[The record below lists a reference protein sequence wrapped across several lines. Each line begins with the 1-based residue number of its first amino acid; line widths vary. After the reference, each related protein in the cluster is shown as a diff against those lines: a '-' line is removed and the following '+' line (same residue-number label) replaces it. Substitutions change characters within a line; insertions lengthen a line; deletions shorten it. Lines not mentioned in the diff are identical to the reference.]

1 MSKTKRVVEH
11 ARVCIHATMN
21 NTIVTVTDPKGNTLT
36 QESAGTCGNKNS
48 KKSTPYAAQM
58 AAAKA
63 CEKAKEMFRV
73 TSGEVRVWGPGPGRE
88 AALRAACGVLKINSI
103 ADVTG
108 IPFNGVKPPNE
119 RRQ

>member
-1 MSKTKRVVEH
+1 MAKVKRVVDH
-11 ARVCIHATMN
+11 VRVCIRATFN
-21 NTIVTVTDPKGNTLT
+21 NTKVTVTDAKGNTLT
-36 QESAGTCGNKNS
+36 QESAGTCNNKNS

-58 AAAKA
+58 ATTKA

-73 TSGEVRVWGPGPGRE
+73 ATGEVRIWGAGPGRE
-88 AALRAACGVLKINSI
+88 SALRAACNVLKIISI